1 MLSEKRQEEILRIV
15 NTEKSVSVQKLREL
29 FNTSESTIRRDII
42 ALDKEGKLL
51 KVFGGAVSL
60 DAPAPRTKFEER
72 LEQNHDEKIKIA
84 RAAAELVEPGEYI
97 FIDAG
102 TTTGYMIEMLR
113 EKRATY
119 ITNSISHARKLAE
132 RGFHVFLIGGELKDS
147 SDSIVGADAVLHIQ
161 KYHFTRGFFG
171 TSGISMN
178 AYFTTSDVREALIK
192 RVAVEN
198 TLPGNRYILAD
209 HDKFGSVSTV
219 TFSEFIG
226 TVIITDR
233 KPDDVFMRSI
243 DIRVVR

>member
-1 MLSEKRQEEILRIV
+1 
-15 NTEKSVSVQKLREL
+15 
-29 FNTSESTIRRDII
+29 
-42 ALDKEGKLL
+42 
-51 KVFGGAVSL
+51 
-60 DAPAPRTKFEER
+60 
-72 LEQNHDEKIKIA
+72 
-84 RAAAELVEPGEYI
+84 
-97 FIDAG
+97 
-102 TTTGYMIEMLR
+102 MIEMLR

-209 HDKFGSVSTV
+209 HDKFGSVSAV

-233 KPDDVFMRSI
+233 KPDDIFMRSV
-243 DIRVVR
+243 DIKVVR

>member
-72 LEQNHDEKIKIA
+72 LELNHDEKIKIA
-84 RAAAELVEPGEYI
+84 RAAAEMVEPGEYI

-147 SDSIVGADAVLHIQ
+147 S
-161 KYHFTRGFFG
+161 GFFG

-178 AYFTTSDVREALIK
+178 AYCTTSDVREALIK

-209 HDKFGSVSTV
+209 HDKFGSVSAV

-233 KPDDVFMRSI
+233 KPDDIFMRSV
-243 DIRVVR
+243 DIKVVR